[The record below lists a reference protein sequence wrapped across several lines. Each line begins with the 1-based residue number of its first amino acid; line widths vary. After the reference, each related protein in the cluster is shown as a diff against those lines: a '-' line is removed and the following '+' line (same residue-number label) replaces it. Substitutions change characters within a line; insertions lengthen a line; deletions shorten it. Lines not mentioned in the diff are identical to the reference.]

1 MSVERYF
8 LGWDAPATTKVCAFL
23 LRLPSLSSAD
33 LKNKLIVVPT
43 RQAGRRL
50 RGALALHCAARQT
63 AILSPQVV
71 TPTFLLHSDNP
82 PAHVA
87 NQAEIRA
94 VWAETLLEIDPNE
107 YAGVFSAH
115 PPTQDF
121 AWAMHT
127 GNMIQELR
135 SRLADG
141 GHQIAD
147 VQRELG
153 SLVQEPERWKDLAR
167 LEGAYLESLRELDRL
182 DPLELMIQQAEKP
195 RLPERIETV
204 VMAGVPDPTP
214 LVLQALGH
222 LAEQISIIVLVH
234 APENLNDHFD
244 SWGRPIT
251 EKWRKAQID
260 IPDASANI
268 ILTGSPAL
276 QSSKVLEVLA
286 AEVGRFGP
294 NDVALGVPDRS
305 VSSFLAADLA
315 DRGLTT
321 FDPAGKT
328 PREHPV
334 YQLLEAFWMLAN
346 DSNYA
351 AFSGFLRQ
359 SDVLRFLQASCNVSP
374 RNLLED
380 LDVFRNRYLPLALE
394 DVTHRLFCES
404 VNKTKNKQFA
414 DLRRATA
421 FVQDQLDIF
430 ENNELDSALRSLLQA
445 IYKAR
450 GIDPNDPEDEE
461 FIAVARLVEG
471 TLNQL
476 ADEVIA
482 GIGLKKRNAFELL
495 LSRLGEQSYYPERG
509 DAVIDLE
516 GWLELPWNDAPLLIV
531 TGMNDG
537 SVPDSQPSDVFLPDS
552 LRNELGLRHD
562 GDRLARDVYLMTE
575 LIESRREKG
584 RACFI
589 AGKRNNTGDPLKPSR
604 LFFHCGDEA
613 LPERAQRLFTVPEEK
628 RASHPSTVSF
638 LLDVTPP
645 ADVSSDRMRLE
656 ELPVSRF
663 KDYLECPFR
672 FYLNH
677 ILEMEE
683 LEEKREMDP
692 LDFGLL
698 VHEALHKM
706 AKSDEMR
713 KCENSQRLR
722 NFLCAQA
729 SKWVVRRF
737 GSTLPLQV
745 EIQLEAAK
753 QRLNAA
759 ARVQGELT
767 ADGWEILESEMEIEG
782 QFSDVAVRG
791 RIDRIDRHRETGH
804 IRIIDYKTSDQ
815 AQVPE
820 KAHLGPLSSVARDY
834 AKVKVGKG
842 EKRWLDLQLPL
853 YVLLLPDKEFR
864 GRIQLGYFN
873 LPKAIEDTKLVFWE
887 GFDDELLQ
895 AARMCAEGVVEDIK
909 RQRFWPPAPK
919 VKYDRFTSLFPAE
932 IGDCVDARAF
942 KDFLEKSVA

>member
-8 LGWDAPATTKVCAFL
+8 LGWDAPVATKVCAFL
-23 LRLPSLSSAD
+23 SRLPSLVSAD

-43 RQAGRRL
+43 RQAGRRF

-63 AILSPQVV
+63 AVLSPQVV
-71 TPTFLLHSDNP
+71 TPTFLLHSDD
-82 PAHVA
+82 PAVHVA

-94 VWAETLLEIDPNE
+94 LWAETLLEIDPSE
-107 YAGVFSAH
+107 YAGFFSVH

-127 GNMIQELR
+127 GNMIQGLR

-141 GHQIAD
+141 GYQITD
-147 VQRELG
+147 VQRDLA
-153 SLVQEPERWKDLAR
+153 SLLQEPERWKDLAR
-167 LEGAYLESLRELDRL
+167 LEGAYLKRLRELDRS
-182 DPLELMIQQAEKP
+182 DPLELMINQAENP
-195 RLPERIETV
+195 RLPERIDTV
-204 VMAGVPDPTP
+204 VIAAVPDPTP
-214 LVLQALGH
+214 LVLRALDH
-222 LAEQISIIVLVH
+222 LAEQTSIIVLVH
-234 APENLNDHFD
+234 APESLKDQFD

-251 EKWRKAQID
+251 GRWRKAQID
-260 IPDASANI
+260 VPDARANI
-268 ILTGSPAL
+268 ILAGSPAL

-286 AEVGRFGP
+286 TEVSRFGP
-294 NDVALGVPDRS
+294 NDIALGVPDRS
-305 VSSFLAADLA
+305 VTSFLAADLA
-315 DRGLTT
+315 DKGLST

-328 PREHPV
+328 LREHPV
-334 YQLLEAFWMLAN
+334 YQLLEAFWMLVN

-351 AFSGFLRQ
+351 AFGRFLRQ
-359 SDVLRFLQASCNVSP
+359 SDVLRFLQASCSVSP
-374 RNLLED
+374 CNLLED

-394 DVTHRLFCES
+394 DVTHRLFREPVSKTES
-404 VNKTKNKQFA
+404 KQFA

-445 IYKAR
+445 IYKVR
-450 GIDPNDPEDEE
+450 SIDPNDPEDEE
-461 FIAVARLVEG
+461 FIEVARLVDS
-471 TLNQL
+471 TLNEL
-476 ADEVIA
+476 ADEVVT

-495 LSRLGEQSYYPERG
+495 LNRLGEQSYYPERG

-537 SVPDSQPSDVFLPDS
+537 LVPDSQPSDVFLPDS

-562 GDRLARDVYLMTE
+562 EDRLARDAYLMTE
-575 LIESRREKG
+575 LIESRREEG

-589 AGKRNNTGDPLKPSR
+589 AGKRSSAGDPLKPSR
-604 LFFHCGDEA
+604 LFFHCNDAA

-628 RASHPSTVSF
+628 RASYPSTVSF
-638 LLDVTPP
+638 LLDATPP
-645 ADVSSDRMRLE
+645 ADVSGDRMQLE

-672 FYLNH
+672 FYLNR

-683 LEEKREMDP
+683 LKEKREMDP

-698 VHEALHKM
+698 VHEVLYKM
-706 AKSDEMR
+706 AKSGEMR
-713 KCENSQRLR
+713 NCENSQRLS
-722 NFLCAQA
+722 NFLCAEA
-729 SKWVVRRF
+729 KKWVVKRF
-737 GSTLPLQV
+737 GSTPPLQV

-759 ARVQGELT
+759 ARVQGKLA

-782 QFSDVAVRG
+782 QFGGVAVRG
-791 RIDRIDRHRETGH
+791 RIDRIDQHRKTGC

-815 AQVPE
+815 AQTPE
-820 KAHLGPLSSVARDY
+820 KAHLGPLSSLTRDY

-853 YVLLLPDKEFR
+853 YRLLLPNEEFR
-864 GRIQLGYFN
+864 GRMQLGYFN
-873 LPKAIEDTKLVFWE
+873 LPKAIKDTKLVFWD
-887 GFDDELLQ
+887 GLDDELLQ
-895 AARMCAEGVVEDIK
+895 AGRICAEGVVEDIK
-909 RQRFWPPAPK
+909 RHRFWPPAPK
-919 VKYDRFTSLFPAE
+919 VKYDRFASLFPAE
-932 IGDCVDARAF
+932 IGDCVDVRAF
-942 KDFLEKSVA
+942 QDFLEKLVA